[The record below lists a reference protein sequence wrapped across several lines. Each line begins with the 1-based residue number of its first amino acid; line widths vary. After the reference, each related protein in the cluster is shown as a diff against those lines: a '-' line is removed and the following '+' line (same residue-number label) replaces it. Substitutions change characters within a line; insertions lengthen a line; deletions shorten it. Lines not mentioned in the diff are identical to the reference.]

1 MLGRGVSGDVYSLA
15 DCLLQQAL
23 TGPAPN
29 QLLLSLLSHCLAS
42 QLVSYSATLH
52 TIAKFSSFSR
62 PHCTAALLTLL
73 LAHKP
78 HISCRSHR
86 PEESL
91 SLATGLVAVST
102 WALSTTTQ
110 TITRLVEL
118 RESKVDLVNLQRV
131 EELLAWLSSDTQAI
145 CLSFTGR
152 IEDTELHQELVTNA
166 KAASKACD
174 QIYLFAS
181 EENSSTASQL
191 RRVIEAVEVL
201 EPSVEIGRGVSGPGS
216 HTELSYSLHSIISF
230 DALLAPTSDLG
241 QLSGHLTTIMTIKS
255 VPLSSLVCQLVRY

>member
-1 MLGRGVSGDVYSLA
+1 MVEQYRKFIIQPGDVYSLS

-23 TGPAPN
+23 RGPAPN
-29 QLLLSLLSHCLAS
+29 QLLLSLLDHCLAS

-131 EELLAWLSSDTQAI
+131 EELFQDSPL
-145 CLSFTGR
+145 
-152 IEDTELHQELVTNA
+152 E
-166 KAASKACD
+166 
-174 QIYLFAS
+174 
-181 EENSSTASQL
+181 
-191 RRVIEAVEVL
+191 EVL
-201 EPSVEIGRGVSGPGS
+201 ILDNLQLDEVE
-216 HTELSYSLHSIISF
+216 
-230 DALLAPTSDLG
+230 
-241 QLSGHLTTIMTIKS
+241 QHLDNLPRKRHNS
-255 VPLSSLVCQLVRY
+255 